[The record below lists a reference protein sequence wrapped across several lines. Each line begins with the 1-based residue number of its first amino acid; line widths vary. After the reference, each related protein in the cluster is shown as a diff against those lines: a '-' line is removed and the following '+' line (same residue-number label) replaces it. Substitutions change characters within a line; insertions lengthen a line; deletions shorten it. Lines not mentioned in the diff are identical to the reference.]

1 MGSEQVLDL
10 ARADVLA
17 LADDDVLRAT
27 RDAEVAL
34 GVERSQI
41 AGAEPAVAG
50 EGLGVE
56 RPVEIAEEALR
67 TAGEDLALAT
77 RRHRT
82 IVVAHHADLDGA
94 DRATLAVDAAGRR
107 VGRAGR
113 RDGGK
118 FGGPVDALR
127 DAGGPVGRLGD
138 ERWIGGGG
146 APGEG
151 PGARNGR
158 G

>member
-34 GVERSQI
+34 GVERSQV

-56 RPVEIAEEALR
+56 RSVEIAEEALR

-82 IVVAHHADLDGA
+82 IVVPHH
-94 DRATLAVDAAGRR
+94 
-107 VGRAGR
+107 
-113 RDGGK
+113 
-118 FGGPVDALR
+118 PALH
-127 DAGGPVGRLGD
+127 
-138 ERWIGGGG
+138 
-146 APGEG
+146 AP
-151 PGARNGR
+151 PPPPPP
-158 G
+158 